1 MYDLYI
7 MDTFDTFPGKNRYGG
22 LKYPVEYI
30 ICGQNSDRDNIN
42 SIILKL

>member
-22 LKYPVEYI
+22 LKYSVDILFVDKTLIE
-30 ICGQNSDRDNIN
+30 
-42 SIILKL
+42 IILTVLY